1 MAPIVLLPVV
11 GKVHAPRTGMEPS
24 QVAGVV
30 LVPRE
35 GEVGI
40 RREPLGRESA
50 AGVGVW
56 A

>member
-1 MAPIVLLPVV
+1 ML
-11 GKVHAPRTGMEPS
+11 APRTGMEPS
-24 QVAGVV
+24 PVAGAV

-35 GEVGI
+35 GEVAIG
-40 RREPLGRESA
+40 REPPRRESA